1 MYNLE
6 RIGYF
11 YMENVGKKIS
21 NKFVRRIIKLHKNM
35 HTAIHLLKF
44 KRLYVQKSM
53 KMHFS
58 NFEQQN

>member
-11 YMENVGKKIS
+11 YIENVGGKIS
-21 NKFVRRIIKLHKNM
+21 NRLVRRIIKLYKNI

-44 KRLYVQKSM
+44 KRLYVEKGM

-58 NFEQQN
+58 NFEQ